1 MKCMYYLSFSAI
13 FVFTNCRGS
22 PWGGEP
28 GDSKLVLAAV
38 EFGLL
43 SQDGEIHGIAWLRRS
58 PVVVPWGGARG
69 GTKCPGEG
77 CSWWNTSLL
86 AMRR

>member
-1 MKCMYYLSFSAI
+1 MKCMYYVSFSAI

-43 SQDGEIHGIAWLRRS
+43 SQDGGIHGIAWLRRS
-58 PVVVPWGGARG
+58 PVVVPWAVELVGVLSAKAKVARG
-69 GTKCPGEG
+69 RIP
-77 CSWWNTSLL
+77 
-86 AMRR
+86 RF